1 MKSKYKFALMFVVSA
16 FFMLL
21 GCVNVSA
28 ATLVEGPIDD
38 VYYTRRGG
46 GKPYMSAQ
54 YHTYTMDGKTVYCI
68 EPGIDITVHDYN
80 GQIGWT
86 NSPYSDEINQKIQLY
101 GYYGYDYPG
110 HNTLRYRM
118 AAQAL
123 IWEETGGQIIEFW
136 TERYGYGNFINIDY
150 EKNEIKKLVST
161 HYNQPKFTET
171 TKTGIINETI
181 TFTDTTGYLS
191 DYAVHQSNGA
201 NVSINGNN
209 LLVTPTKIGET
220 TVILKKRMYTNNPT
234 TIFVGTDLKS
244 QKMGYFGIDD
254 PLYVAVKVN
263 ALGGKVSLEK
273 IDSKT
278 LSYKPLGDASLKGA
292 IYGIYDEYNSRIGEI
307 TTTGNGIV
315 TSDYLPKLGKFYLLE
330 EKSSLGYKLDST
342 KYYFEITENN
352 LKPKIVV
359 HEQVIEKEFELY
371 KTFSDGGKSMIL
383 KAEPNITFEFYL
395 ESSMKLYESATTD
408 ATGRL
413 LVKLPYGTY
422 IVKQKNTTYNHEK
435 LDDFKIVINEASAEK
450 ITKVATNAEITAK
463 LKLVKVDSK
472 SNKVLVRDGIK
483 FKIKNLD
490 TGEYVCQ
497 NITYPNQEKICIFE
511 TKNGVFITPYVL
523 TTGNYQIE
531 ELEEQT
537 IDGYVLNKE
546 PLKFSIGEDSKYI
559 YDKDFGVML
568 EIKFSNK
575 QVKGEIEIN
584 KKGEELIIENGTF
597 RYEEIKLD
605 GVHYDLIANGDI
617 YSQDRTLI
625 YKDKEIVKSFITKDG
640 YYKLTD
646 LYLGKYCLVETK
658 TVGNHVL
665 NKKPYCFEIK
675 YKDQYTDIVS
685 LVINLKNYLGK
696 GDFELTKV
704 DLSTGNPIEGALIE
718 IFTENDELIYS
729 GRTDKYGKI
738 YAKGLES
745 GRKYKFKESE
755 APEGYILN
763 DKIHEFEIKENGEI
777 VKDTLSNKKIV
788 IDVPNTSANDYKI
801 LIPVS
806 LCGLGI
812 ILILLSKD
820 KRKKK

>member
-537 IDGYVLNKE
+537 IDGYVWNKE

-738 YAKGLES
+738 YVKGLES

-777 VKDTLSNKKIV
+777 VKDNLSNKKIV

>member
-1 MKSKYKFALMFVVSA
+1 MKSKYKFALMFFVSA

-68 EPGIDITVHDYN
+68 EPGINITVHDYN

-201 NVSINGNN
+201 NISINGNN

-220 TVILKKRMYTNNPT
+220 TVILKKRMYTDNPT

-263 ALGGKVSLEK
+263 ALGGKISLEK

-330 EKSSLGYKLDST
+330 EKSSLGYKPDST

-352 LKPKIVV
+352 LNPKIVV

-371 KTFSDGGKSMIL
+371 KMFSDGGKSMIL

-395 ESSMKLYESATTD
+395 ESSMELYESATTD
-408 ATGRL
+408 TTGRL

-511 TKNGVFITPYVL
+511 TKDGVFITPYVL

-537 IDGYVLNKE
+537 IDGYVWNKE

-584 KKGEELIIENGTF
+584 KKGEKLIIENETF

-617 YSQDRTLI
+617 YSQDGTLI

-665 NKKPYCFEIK
+665 NKEPYCFEIK

-729 GRTDKYGKI
+729 GRTDKDGKI
-738 YAKGLES
+738 YVKGLES
-745 GRKYKFKESE
+745 GKKYKFKESE

-777 VKDTLSNKKIV
+777 VKDTLSNEKIV

>member
-1 MKSKYKFALMFVVSA
+1 MKSKYKFALMFFVSA

-38 VYYTRRGG
+38 VYYTRRCGW
-46 GKPYMSAQ
+46 KPYMSAQ

-68 EPGIDITVHDYN
+68 EPGINITVHDYN

-191 DYAVHQSNGA
+191 DYVVHQSNGA

-352 LKPKIVV
+352 LNPKIVV

-371 KTFSDGGKSMIL
+371 KMFSDGGKSMIL

-395 ESSMKLYESATTD
+395 ESSMELYESATTD
-408 ATGRL
+408 TTGRL
-413 LVKLPYGTY
+413 SVKLPYGTY

-511 TKNGVFITPYVL
+511 TKDGVFITPYVL

-537 IDGYVLNKE
+537 IDGYVWNKE

-568 EIKFSNK
+568 EIKFSNR

-617 YSQDRTLI
+617 YSQDGTLI

-729 GRTDKYGKI
+729 GRTDKDGKI
-738 YAKGLES
+738 YVKGLES
-745 GRKYKFKESE
+745 GKKYKFKESE

-777 VKDTLSNKKIV
+777 VKDTLSNEKIV

>member
-28 ATLVEGPIDD
+28 ATLVEGSIDD

-68 EPGIDITVHDYN
+68 EPGINITVHDYN

-86 NSPYSDEINQKIQLY
+86 NSPYSDEVNQKIQLY

-537 IDGYVLNKE
+537 IDGYVWNKE

-738 YAKGLES
+738 YVKGLES

>member
-537 IDGYVLNKE
+537 IDGYVWNKE

-738 YAKGLES
+738 YVKGLES

>member
-359 HEQVIEKEFELY
+359 YEQVIEKEFELY

-537 IDGYVLNKE
+537 IDGYVWNKE

-738 YAKGLES
+738 YVKGLES

>member
-537 IDGYVLNKE
+537 IDGYVWNKE

-665 NKKPYCFEIK
+665 NKKTYCFEIK

-738 YAKGLES
+738 YVKGLES

>member
-537 IDGYVLNKE
+537 IDGYVWNKE

-738 YAKGLES
+738 YVKGLES

-788 IDVPNTSANDYKI
+788 IAVPNTSANDYKI

>member
-191 DYAVHQSNGA
+191 DYVVHQSNGA

-537 IDGYVLNKE
+537 IDGYVWNKE

-559 YDKDFGVML
+559 YDKDFGVIL
-568 EIKFSNK
+568 EIKFSNR

-617 YSQDRTLI
+617 YSQDGTLI
-625 YKDKEIVKSFITKDG
+625 YKDKEIVKSFVIKDG

-685 LVINLKNYLGK
+685 LVINFKNYLGK

-729 GRTDKYGKI
+729 GRTDKDGKI
-738 YAKGLES
+738 YVKGLES

-777 VKDTLSNKKIV
+777 VKDTLSNEKIV

>member
-191 DYAVHQSNGA
+191 DYAVHQSNSA

-537 IDGYVLNKE
+537 IDGYVWNKE

-738 YAKGLES
+738 YVKGLES

>member
-110 HNTLRYRM
+110 HNTVRYRM

-537 IDGYVLNKE
+537 IDGYVWNKE

-738 YAKGLES
+738 YVKGLES

>member
-191 DYAVHQSNGA
+191 DYVVHQSNGA

-352 LKPKIVV
+352 LNPKIVV

-537 IDGYVLNKE
+537 IDGYVWNKE

-559 YDKDFGVML
+559 YDKDFGVIL
-568 EIKFSNK
+568 EIKFSNR

-617 YSQDRTLI
+617 YSQDGTLI
-625 YKDKEIVKSFITKDG
+625 YKDKEIVKSFVIKDG

-685 LVINLKNYLGK
+685 LVINFKNYLGK

-729 GRTDKYGKI
+729 GRTDKDGKI
-738 YAKGLES
+738 YVKGLES

-777 VKDTLSNKKIV
+777 VKDTLSNEKIV

>member
-537 IDGYVLNKE
+537 IDGYVWNKE

-675 YKDQYTDIVS
+675 YKNQYTDIVS

-738 YAKGLES
+738 YVKGLES

>member
-383 KAEPNITFEFYL
+383 KAEPNIAFEFYL

-435 LDDFKIVINEASAEK
+435 LDDFKIVFNEASAEK

-537 IDGYVLNKE
+537 IDGYVWNKE

-738 YAKGLES
+738 YVKGLES

>member
-21 GCVNVSA
+21 CCVNVSA

-537 IDGYVLNKE
+537 IDGYVWNKE

-738 YAKGLES
+738 YVKGLES

>member
-86 NSPYSDEINQKIQLY
+86 NSPYSDEVNQKIQLY

-537 IDGYVLNKE
+537 IDGYVWNKE

-738 YAKGLES
+738 YVKGLES

>member
-254 PLYVAVKVN
+254 PLYVSVKVN

-537 IDGYVLNKE
+537 IDGYVWNKE

-738 YAKGLES
+738 YVKGLES

>member
-371 KTFSDGGKSMIL
+371 KTVSDGGKSMIL

-537 IDGYVLNKE
+537 IDGYVWNKE

-738 YAKGLES
+738 YVKGLES

>member
-422 IVKQKNTTYNHEK
+422 IVKQKNATYNHEK

-738 YAKGLES
+738 YVKGLES

>member
-1 MKSKYKFALMFVVSA
+1 MKSKYKFALMFFVSA

-68 EPGIDITVHDYN
+68 EPGINITVHDYN

-86 NSPYSDEINQKIQLY
+86 NSPYSDEVNQKIQLY

-292 IYGIYDEYNSRIGEI
+292 IYGIYDEYNSRIGET

-352 LKPKIVV
+352 LNPKIVV

-537 IDGYVLNKE
+537 IDGYVWNKQ

-685 LVINLKNYLGK
+685 LVINFKNYLGK

-729 GRTDKYGKI
+729 GRTGKDGKI
-738 YAKGLES
+738 YVKGLES

-777 VKDTLSNKKIV
+777 VKDTLSNEKIV

>member
-537 IDGYVLNKE
+537 IDGYVWNKE
-546 PLKFSIGEDSKYI
+546 PLKFSIGEDGKYI

-646 LYLGKYCLVETK
+646 LYLGKYCLIETK

-665 NKKPYCFEIK
+665 NSKPYCFEIK

-738 YAKGLES
+738 YVKGLES

-812 ILILLSKD
+812 ILSKE

>member
-273 IDSKT
+273 LDSKT

-395 ESSMKLYESATTD
+395 ESSMKLYENATTD

-537 IDGYVLNKE
+537 IDGYVWNKE

-738 YAKGLES
+738 YVKGLES

-755 APEGYILN
+755 APESYILN